1 MRATVKESI
10 GLPGQMKVVVD
21 CRFRLITL
29 VKFKEKGIAFASK
42 LTENKSQKFIFP
54 HVNLEPTGEQTC
66 YVAERAETINIQTF
80 SFTYSLFVTTL
91 EKTKTLK

>member
-29 VKFKEKGIAFASK
+29 IKFKEKGIAFTSK
-42 LTENKSQKFIFP
+42 LTENKSQKIYLPARPFRT
-54 HVNLEPTGEQTC
+54 H
-66 YVAERAETINIQTF
+66 R
-80 SFTYSLFVTTL
+80 
-91 EKTKTLK
+91 